1 MPFIEPDWPA
11 PARVQALCTTRAGG
25 CSAAPFDSLN
35 LATHVGDDEKAVTA
49 NRAAL
54 AAVLPVGARIQ
65 WLEQVHGRSVVEAA
79 ATGNA
84 PQADAAWSGDALR
97 ACAVMTAD
105 CLPVLLCDQG
115 GSRVAAAH
123 AGWRGLAAGVLEATL
138 AAMGC
143 DPGQVLAWLGPAIGL
158 SAFEVGPE
166 VRSAYLDAAGS
177 HEAQTAACF
186 RANPLREGHFFAD
199 LYSLARL
206 QLAASGVDRF
216 YGGGLCTYSDSGR
229 FFSYRRDGM
238 TGRMASLILL
248 Q

>member
-79 ATGNA
+79 ATGTA
-84 PQADAAWSGDALR
+84 PQADAAWSGDALL

-138 AAMGC
+138 AGMGS
-143 DPGQVLAWLGPAIGL
+143 DPAQVLAWLGPAIGP

-166 VRSAYLDAAGS
+166 VRSAYLDTAGP
-177 HEAQTAACF
+177 HEVQTAACF
-186 RANPLREGHFFAD
+186 RSNPLRDGYFFAD
-199 LYSLARL
+199 LYALARL
-206 QLAASGVDRF
+206 QLAASGVDRV
-216 YGGGLCTYSDSGR
+216 YGGGLCTYGDSGR
-229 FFSYRRDGM
+229 FFSYRRDGI

-248 Q
+248 R